1 VSEIDSKEEFEQEI
15 ESEKILIDYYA
26 PWCSPCRQM
35 EPVVEDLSKDKNVKK
50 VNIDEL
56 PSVAESQGVMALPTF
71 AVYENGEEVD
81 RKTGTISKTKIE
93 KLYE

>member
-1 VSEIDSKEEFEQEI
+1 MSEINSEEEFKQEI
-15 ESEKILIDYYA
+15 ESEKVLIDYYA

-35 EPVVEDLSKDKNVKK
+35 EPVIEDLSKDKNVKK

-56 PSVAESQGVMALPTF
+56 PSVAESQSVMALPTF

-81 RKTGTISKTKIE
+81 RKTGAISKTKIE
-93 KLYE
+93 NLYE